1 LRNMSE
7 ELIELPTG
15 WVWTALEELLRHKN
29 ALTYGILKPG
39 DYVSDGVPMLRI
51 MDIGDGKLNDTQLF
65 RVSKALDEEYQRT
78 SLETGDVV
86 LAVMATIGRTMV
98 IPKSLQGANVN
109 RALAVLK
116 LSHLVTPEFI
126 CWSLRSPYF
135 QKIFID
141 NQLGTAQKRIN
152 LAELRKFSVALPP
165 LNEQRCIV
173 AKIEALKARSQRVKE
188 ELEAI
193 APLLDQFRQSVL
205 AAAFR
210 GDLTGDWRQKNPD
223 IEPVTRVVESL
234 REKRFSQARTPAQ
247 LQKLNEIYSSQEEED
262 SNLLPESW
270 RYIALE
276 KLCDSFQYGTSA
288 KSLASGKVPVLR
300 MGNIQNGEIDGS
312 DLVYTSDEDEIEK
325 YKLKIGDV
333 LFNRT
338 NSPELV
344 GKTGIYRGEHQA
356 IFAGYL
362 IKINNTQEL
371 DSEYL
376 NYCLNTG
383 YAKEYCW
390 RVKTDGVSQSNINA
404 QKLGKFELPFCSLEE
419 QREVVRRINSLFL
432 VANRLKQNYKE
443 AKAYLDQL
451 DRSILAKAFR
461 GELVPQDPNDEPA
474 SVLLER
480 IRAEREKLDTKKK
493 AKGKTEKKSRKA
505 KPEPVEPEQL
515 SLPGFE

>member
-1 LRNMSE
+1 MTVDRDNL
-7 ELIELPTG
+7 LELPTG
-15 WVWTALEELLRHKN
+15 WVWA
-29 ALTYGILKPG
+29 
-39 DYVSDGVPMLRI
+39 
-51 MDIGDGKLNDTQLF
+51 
-65 RVSKALDEEYQRT
+65 
-78 SLETGDVV
+78 ETGDICEGIVPGRTKPKNFDGTIPWITLPDV
-86 LAVMATIGRTMV
+86 TGLYISKSKSHLAVTREDAEEVGMRVMPKGTVLMSCVGQFGIICIAEDDLVPNQQFHGFLCLDEIFPEYIAYSLMTQVDQMKQLSSATTIAYINKTKCNSIQ
-98 IPKSLQGANVN
+98 IP
-109 RALAVLK
+109 LAPLK
-116 LSHLVTPEFI
+116 
-126 CWSLRSPYF
+126 
-135 QKIFID
+135 
-141 NQLGTAQKRIN
+141 
-152 LAELRKFSVALPP
+152 
-165 LNEQRCIV
+165 EQRRIA

-193 APLLDQFRQSVL
+193 PALLNQFRQSVL

-210 GDLTGDWRQKNPD
+210 GDLTADWRQKNPD

-247 LQKLNEIYSSQEEED
+247 LQKLNEIYSAQEEED

-404 QKLGKFELPFCSLEE
+404 QKLGKFELPFCSLKE

-493 AKGKTEKKSRKA
+493 AKGKTEKKSRKEKLEA
-505 KPEPVEPEQL
+505 AEPKQL

>member
-1 LRNMSE
+1 MRA
-7 ELIELPTG
+7 TG
-15 WVWTALEELLRHKN
+15 AVDIDFLNYSLLYYPFTP
-29 ALTYGILKPG
+29 LTTGTTG
-39 DYVSDGVPMLRI
+39 RR
-51 MDIGDGKLNDTQLF
+51 KLTQ
-65 RVSKALDEEYQRT
+65 
-78 SLETGDVV
+78 
-86 LAVMATIGRTMV
+86 
-98 IPKSLQGANVN
+98 
-109 RALAVLK
+109 RAL
-116 LSHLVTPEFI
+116 LSA
-126 CWSLRSPYF
+126 PY
-135 QKIFID
+135 I
-141 NQLGTAQKRIN
+141 
-152 LAELRKFSVALPP
+152 LPP
-165 LNEQRCIV
+165 LNEQRRIV

-210 GDLTGDWRQKNPD
+210 GDLTADWREKNPAV
-223 IEPVTRVVESL
+223 ESTTRVLESL

-270 RYIALE
+270 KYIALE

-300 MGNIQNGEIDGS
+300 MGNIQNGELDWN
-312 DLVYTSDEDEIEK
+312 DLVYTSDEEEIEK

-344 GKTGIYRGEHQA
+344 GKTGIYRGERQA

-383 YAKEYCW
+383 YAKGYCW

-451 DRSILAKAFR
+451 NQSILAKAFR

-480 IRAEREKLDTKKK
+480 IRAEREKLDTRKK

-505 KPEPVEPEQL
+505 KPEAAEPEQL